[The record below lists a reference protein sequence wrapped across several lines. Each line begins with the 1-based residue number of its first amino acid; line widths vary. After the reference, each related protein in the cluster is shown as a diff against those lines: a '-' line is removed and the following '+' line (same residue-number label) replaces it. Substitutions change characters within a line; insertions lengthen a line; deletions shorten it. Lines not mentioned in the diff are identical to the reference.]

1 MLNFLKKLFIIFVLW
16 VFCLY
21 SLDYFNVLDYFS
33 ILAESNGFDKYSSS
47 FVYDFYLNTFRL
59 LFNITP
65 ENVNDLHSLITFNN
79 DLSFLSEHIS
89 VFSHVLLKKCSFWP
103 GFSMFQNKYSVVLCA
118 LLFVEFY
125 FVFFITSVLIL
136 GLFKKNNIQSIYNW
150 KKLLGVIIVG
160 LIIEIIL
167 LLCLLGIIYPIL
179 DMQPDYFVYWYNN
192 FYYSKTMI
200 WIKIFICVL
209 AICYFISIWDY
220 FNYERYLNLELPVL
234 ILLCIEGMFLLLIS
248 NNLFLIYLAIELQS
262 LSLYIL
268 ASIKRYSNLS
278 IEAGLKYF
286 IFGSFAS
293 GLLLFGISL
302 IYGFA
307 GTTNLNEL
315 YYMLY
320 LSNLN
325 DISVGILFGYTL
337 ILIGLLFKLGLVP
350 FHYWL
355 VDVYDGSPLLIT
367 YFFSILPKISI
378 LILFYR
384 IFFFVFTLILLYSI
398 ILMFFYFFVFVV
410 VYYLC

>member
-21 SLDYFNVLDYFS
+21 SLDYLNVLDYFS
-33 ILAESNGFDKYSSS
+33 ILAESNGFDKDSSS

-59 LFNITP
+59 LFNITS

-89 VFSHVLLKKCSFWP
+89 VFSQVLLKKCSFWP
-103 GFSMFQNKYSVVLCA
+103 GFSIFQNKYNVVLCA

-167 LLCLLGIIYPIL
+167 LLCLLGIIYPLL

-200 WIKIFICVL
+200 WIKIFICIL

-307 GTTNLNEL
+307 GSTNLNEL
-315 YYMLY
+315 YYLLY

-384 IFFFVFTLILLYSI
+384 TFFFVFILILLYLI